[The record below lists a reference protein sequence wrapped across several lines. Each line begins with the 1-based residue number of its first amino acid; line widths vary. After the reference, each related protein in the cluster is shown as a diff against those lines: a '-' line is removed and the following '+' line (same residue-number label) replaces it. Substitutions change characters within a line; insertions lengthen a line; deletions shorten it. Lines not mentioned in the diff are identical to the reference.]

1 MGTATPRKDGRE
13 RLVVHEQVTMELWRE
28 LGALVNTWTGFLKGE
43 EYRALMNQA
52 VEMLQR
58 HGISKVL
65 ADVSQLRPLVP
76 EDMSWTTEDWAPR
89 AVAAGMREM
98 AVVLPR
104 NVFAQLSVTRVVEN
118 LGDERIVTAQ
128 FDDVR
133 NALAWL
139 EAPEV
144 LLSGQETSQNGIAG
158 LAK

>member
-1 MGTATPRKDGRE
+1 MGTATPPQAARE
-13 RLVVHEQVTMELWRE
+13 RLVVHAHVTMELWRE
-28 LGALVNTWTGFLKGE
+28 LGILLNTWTGFLKGE
-43 EYRALMNQA
+43 EYRQLMNRA
-52 VEMLQR
+52 VELLER
-58 HGISKVL
+58 HRVSKVL

-76 EDMSWTTEDWAPR
+76 DDMGWTTEDWAPR

-118 LGDERIVTAQ
+118 LGDDRIATAQ

-139 EAPEV
+139 EAPEA
-144 LLSGQETSQNGIAG
+144 LLSGQETSQNGVAG

>member
-1 MGTATPRKDGRE
+1 MGTATPRPAERE
-13 RLVVHEQVTMELWRE
+13 RLVVHDQVTMELWRE
-28 LGALVNTWTGFLKGE
+28 LGVLVNTWTGFLKGE
-43 EYRALMNQA
+43 EYRELMNRA
-52 VEMLQR
+52 VELLER

-65 ADVSQLRPLVP
+65 ADVSQLRPLVA

-104 NVFAQLSVTRVVEN
+104 SVFAQLSVTRVVEN
-118 LGDERIVTAQ
+118 LGDDRIVTAQ

-133 NALAWL
+133 SALAWL
-139 EAPEV
+139 ETPEA
-144 LLSGQETSQNGIAG
+144 LLSGQATSQNGVAG